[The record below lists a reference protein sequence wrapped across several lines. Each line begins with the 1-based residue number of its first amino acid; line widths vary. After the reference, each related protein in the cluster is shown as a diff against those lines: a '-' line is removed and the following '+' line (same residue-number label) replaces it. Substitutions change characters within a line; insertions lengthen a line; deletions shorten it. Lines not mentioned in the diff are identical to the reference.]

1 MMLLNRVNNKGQQ
14 YRLREI
20 FGLPE
25 KIHVETGK
33 KSMIFNAS
41 IHAMNDAW
49 YKWMDGYFIQEAFH
63 FLTPEEREFLITGIT
78 PDEWNEIFKDGDN
91 GSNVQ

>member
-1 MMLLNRVNNKGQQ
+1 MMLLNRVNNRGQQ
-14 YRLREI
+14 FRLREI

-33 KSMIFNAS
+33 KSMIFNAN
-41 IHAMNDAW
+41 IHAMSEAW
-49 YKWMDGYFIQEAFH
+49 YKWMAGYDVQEAFH
-63 FLTPEEREFLITGIT
+63 FLTLKELEFL
-78 PDEWNEIFKDGDN
+78 KDGEN